1 MKYSKQIVDFLA
13 TCFPEIESKVIDLN
27 LKENGLESTI
37 ETLLSIDQEADEY
50 DSFEDQSKMNFEN
63 TYMIQTTWA
72 SIPILIPR
80 SIAIVKEPLNDP
92 SITDW
97 KTRFSEIHLYTSQ
110 KISIKSKHKNDK
122 HDLLPL
128 LIYILEY
135 HDKGYEY
142 VVGDQSH
149 NDFMHQLVNDGSD
162 LRYCARE
169 WRDRAYN
176 LAKNRILLLQKA
188 SVAYRDHGGEVAAY
202 YSEEARKLL
211 KDINEC
217 HTRASQY
224 QLLHLHPSGIY
235 DQVDFHGLRVID
247 VTRLFWPML
256 SAWMNVK
263 NSFNLTIVTGSG
275 IHSKGSIGKIRSALI
290 SMLQHQK
297 DEFTWKALPGS
308 IILTRIEPRK

>member
-1 MKYSKQIVDFLA
+1 MKHSKQIVNFLS
-13 TCFPEIESKVIDLN
+13 TCFPEVESKVIDLN

-50 DSFEDQSKMNFEN
+50 DSFEDQDKVNFED

-80 SIAIVKEPLNDP
+80 ST
-92 SITDW
+92 SIIKQESSNASFTTDW
-97 KTRFSEIHLYTSQ
+97 KARFSEVHLYNSQ
-110 KISIKSKHKNDK
+110 KISIKNKHKDDR

-128 LIYILEY
+128 LLYILE
-135 HDKGYEY
+135 HRDRGHEY
-142 VVGDQSH
+142 TIGDQSH
-149 NDFMHQLVNDGSD
+149 SDFMHQLMGDGND
-162 LRYCARE
+162 LKYCARE

-188 SVAYRDHGGEVAAY
+188 SVAYRDHGGGVAAY

-224 QLLHLHPSGIY
+224 QLLYLHPSGIH
-235 DQVDFHGLRVID
+235 DLVDFHGLRIIE

-256 SAWMNVK
+256 SAWMSVK

-275 IHSKGSIGKIRSALI
+275 IHSKGSIGKIRSTLI

-297 DEFTWKALPGS
+297 EEFTWKALSAS
-308 IILTRIEPRK
+308 IILTRT